1 MPRLEKTNVRTIHD
15 FSRLINGFLYCINL
29 GLIYKEYVLVKRL
42 VIMLPVMFVA
52 TVVYAEDER
61 EVMVEIF
68 RSDRNIK
75 NQMRIPD
82 ESF

>member
-1 MPRLEKTNVRTIHD
+1 MVFCVT
-15 FSRLINGFLYCINL
+15 FNL

-42 VIMLPVMFVA
+42 VIMLPVMFAA

-61 EVMVEIF
+61 EVMVENF
-68 RSDRNIK
+68 RSEKNIK

>member
-1 MPRLEKTNVRTIHD
+1 MVFCVT
-15 FSRLINGFLYCINL
+15 FNL

-42 VIMLPVMFVA
+42 VIMLPVMFAA

-68 RSDRNIK
+68 RSEK
-75 NQMRIPD
+75 T
-82 ESF
+82 